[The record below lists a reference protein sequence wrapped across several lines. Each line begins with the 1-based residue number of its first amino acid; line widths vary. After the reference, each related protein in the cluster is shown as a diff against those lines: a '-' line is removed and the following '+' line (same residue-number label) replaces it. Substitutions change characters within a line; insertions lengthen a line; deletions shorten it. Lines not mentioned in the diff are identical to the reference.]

1 MFIYE
6 QEVKAGLKEQL
17 EQNTSIAFTCDINL
31 DTKFDINEK
40 ALAKLS
46 GNPNQSDLFYIEA
59 ILVSTNWNGNDDV
72 FSKAEVWPARATAV
86 DKQFNYMH
94 NEKDIIGH
102 ITSAH
107 ILGEDGKE
115 ISMDLSLE
123 EAPDF
128 FDIVVGSVIYKKWS
142 DPELQLRMNQVI
154 ADIQSNKKFVSMEAL
169 FKDFDYAAIA
179 ENGERLVIQRNEKT
193 SFLTSHLRAYGG
205 NGSYEGYRVGRLL
218 KNITFS
224 GKGLVDNPANKRSHI
239 TSYSFYGTQASL
251 KEDFRSKSMDNVSK
265 AEYDAVKAQL
275 DLVKAEVE
283 RVKAESEK
291 MKKEKESA
299 EAALV
304 NEKALSG
311 QKSEKISALE
321 NSVAKY
327 DEDMKKK
334 EDEQKKMKAELVK
347 RDRVAALLGVGVDS
361 AKASEIA
368 ETFASAND
376 EMFKEVVTLHSVAK
390 KDEGKE
396 KMTEAEKEA
405 EAEKMEEEK
414 AKKAKAELDK
424 AQEEAKA
431 GVNLPEDKT
440 DEFLHTSA
448 SQWMSTV
455 LNVKE

>member
-31 DTKFDINEK
+31 DTKFDVSEK

-142 DPELQLRMNQVI
+142 DSELQLRMNQVI

-193 SFLTSHLRAYGG
+193 SFLTGHLRAYGG

-251 KEDFRSKSMDNVSK
+251 KEDFRSKLMDTVSK

-275 DLVKAEVE
+275 DLVKAEVD

-299 EAALV
+299 EAELS

-321 NSVAKY
+321 VSVAKY

-334 EDEQKKMKAELVK
+334 EDEEKKMKAELVK
-347 RDRVAALLGVGVDS
+347 RDRVAALLGAGVDS
-361 AKASEIA
+361 VKASQIA

-390 KDEGKE
+390 KDEDKKE
-396 KMTEAEKEA
+396 KTEAEKEA
-405 EAEKMEEEK
+405 EAEKMEDEK
-414 AKKAKAELDK
+414 AKKAKAELEK
-424 AQEEAKA
+424 AEEEAKA
-431 GVNLPEDKT
+431 GVNLPVDKT